1 LTHGVGYGVGD
12 LAPGDRVA
20 DFEVQ
25 EQVGRGGMAV
35 VYRALDLRLGRLV
48 ALKVLAPAL
57 GEDEAFRVRFMRESR
72 AAAGVEHPHIIPV
85 FDAGEVEGLLFIAM
99 RYVGRGDVRK
109 LLDAERTLTTD
120 RAISITAQVASALD
134 AAHAHGLVHR
144 DVKPGNMLLAEADR
158 RGDYVYLADFGL
170 SKTSL
175 AQSTLTAAGQFLGTL
190 DYVAPEQIQGQPVD
204 GRADQYALACT
215 VAEMLVGSP
224 PFRHDETMALMW
236 AQLEAPPPRLT
247 LHRPDL
253 PPALD
258 AVIATALSKS
268 PGGRFAT
275 CGEFAAALS
284 AACRPRPPQ
293 AQRTQSAPARW
304 TQSAPARW
312 TESATARWTESATAE
327 LPPHRAAAPRADQDN
342 ARHLPATAAGD
353 APDLA
358 RDARPR
364 HQQDAPRAQR
374 ARNRPG
380 PDAAGRPAGS
390 HRSPGPATAPQRPR
404 PRQTHLAALLI
415 AIVLVA
421 GLAAVGYRL
430 LAHHAPATGSPSSG
444 NTVTAGPRASADAT
458 VRAYFAAIN
467 RHDFKAAWKLN
478 SDTSGETFS
487 QFKRGFNGTAHD
499 TLTIL
504 GTTNNGVVT
513 ARLTATQTDGAVKL
527 YRGTYTVTDGVIV
540 STDVQRVR

>member
-1 LTHGVGYGVGD
+1 LTHDVGYGLGD

-25 EQVGRGGMAV
+25 EQIGRGGMAV

-72 AAAGVEHPHIIPV
+72 TAARVEHPHIIPV
-85 FDAGEVEGLLFIAM
+85 FDAGEADGLLFIAM

-109 LLDAERTLTTD
+109 LLDAERTLTPE

-134 AAHAHGLVHR
+134 TAHAHGLVHR

-175 AQSTLTAAGQFLGTL
+175 APSTLTAAGQFLGTL

-215 VAEMLVGSP
+215 VTEMLVGSP
-224 PFRHDETMALMW
+224 PFRQDETMALMW

-268 PGGRFAT
+268 PAGRFAT

-284 AACRPRPPQ
+284 AACRPR
-293 AQRTQSAPARW
+293 SAP
-304 TQSAPARW
+304 SRW
-312 TESATARWTESATAE
+312 TESTMAE
-327 LPPHRAAAPRADQDN
+327 LPPQRGIGTRAHQDD
-342 ARHLPATAAGD
+342 ARHLPASATDG
-353 APDLA
+353 A
-358 RDARPR
+358 RDLVRSAHPR
-364 HQQDAPRAQR
+364 HQLDAPRGPR
-374 ARNRPG
+374 GPNRPG
-380 PDAAGRPAGS
+380 PDGAGRPAGS
-390 HRSPGPATAPQRPR
+390 HRSPSAASAPQRLR
-404 PRQTHLAALLI
+404 PSPIHLAGLLI

-421 GLAAVGYRL
+421 GLAAAGYRFL
-430 LAHHAPATGSPSSG
+430 GHHTPATGPRSSG
-444 NTVTAGPRASADAT
+444 NPATVSPRASADAT
-458 VRAYFAAIN
+458 VKAYFAAIN
-467 RHDFKAAWKLN
+467 RRDYKTAWKLN
-478 SDTSGETFS
+478 SDASGTENFS
-487 QFKRGFNGTAHD
+487 QFKHGFSGTAHD
-499 TLTIL
+499 AVTIL
-504 GTTNNGVVT
+504 ATTSNGVVT

-527 YRGTYTVTDGVIV
+527 YRGTYTVSDGVIV
-540 STDVQRVR
+540 NTDVHRVR